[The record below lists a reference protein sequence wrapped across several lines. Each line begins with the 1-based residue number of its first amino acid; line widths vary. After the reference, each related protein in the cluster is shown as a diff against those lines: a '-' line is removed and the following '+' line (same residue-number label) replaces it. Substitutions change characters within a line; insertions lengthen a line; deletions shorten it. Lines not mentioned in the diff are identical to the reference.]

1 MATIPT
7 AIRLLQ
13 ALAVLIFISSTFT
26 AITLQQLQE
35 SFYVELDID
44 SGGNCDRDLE
54 GTEMLP
60 KVLAAFEDA
69 WLLSSAGS
77 EIPPSQIRARTQN
90 EVSAY
95 TFTRLR
101 ALLFLFFGVVVTSLG
116 QFDPVS
122 YGAYNNILSTMTT
135 SLSFDNLTR
144 ILIPAKQNRRIS
156 RG

>member
-1 MATIPT
+1 
-7 AIRLLQ
+7 
-13 ALAVLIFISSTFT
+13 
-26 AITLQQLQE
+26 
-35 SFYVELDID
+35 
-44 SGGNCDRDLE
+44 
-54 GTEMLP
+54 MLP

-101 ALLFLFFGVVVTSLG
+101 ALLFIFFGVVVTSLG

-122 YGAYNNILSTMTT
+122 YGAYNNILSIMTT
-135 SLSFDNLTR
+135 SLSFENLTR